1 MSQGRF
7 SKTFYLFS
15 VLAVIL
21 LLIFFNYLGWL
32 GSSKNFAYRVSSPF
46 MKLFQ
51 LVDQQ
56 IAGAFNFWTEL
67 KSLNQENKNL
77 SDNNQRLL
85 DENNSLKEVLRENES
100 LRQQLAIALPE
111 KKQLVLAD
119 IVGYLPQVGQYFLL
133 DKGSQQGLKE
143 GMTVVTANNFFVGRL
158 VEVGDRWAKVSLVLD
173 SNFLVNVLSQETRV
187 RGIVRGNHGL
197 GLIMEMIPID
207 AQIKVGEMIM
217 TSGINDQVS
226 SDLIVGRISSIEKKE
241 SEIFQQ
247 AILQPVVDFNKLEKV
262 FVIINSSN

>member
-1 MSQGRF
+1 MNQRRF

-32 GSSKNFAYRVSSPF
+32 GSVKNIIYQASAPF

-51 LVDQQ
+51 SVDRQ

-67 KSLNQENKNL
+67 KKINQENKDLGDENR
-77 SDNNQRLL
+77 RLL
-85 DENNSLKEVLRENES
+85 DENASLKEVLKENEL
-100 LRQQLAIALPE
+100 LRQRLGITPPVQE
-111 KKQLVLAD
+111 QLVMAD
-119 IVGYLPQVGQYFLL
+119 IVSYLPQLGQYFLI

-143 GMTVVTANNFFVGRL
+143 GMAVITANNFFVGQL
-158 VEVGDRWAKVSLVLD
+158 IEVGDRWAKGTLVLD
-173 SNFLVNVLSQETRV
+173 SNLLVNVLTQETRI

-207 AQIKVGEMIM
+207 AQIAVGENIL
-217 TSGINDQVS
+217 TSGINDKIPGG
-226 SDLIVGRISSIEKKE
+226 LIVGQISAIEKKE

-247 AILQPVVDFNKLEKV
+247 AILQPAVDFNKLEKV
-262 FVIINSSN
+262 FVIISAGN

>member
-32 GSSKNFAYRVSSPF
+32 SFPKNFVYGASLPF

-51 LVDQQ
+51 SVDRQ
-56 IAGAFNFWTEL
+56 IAGAFNFWIEL
-67 KSLNQENKNL
+67 KNLNRENKVL
-77 SDNNQRLL
+77 GDEKQKLL
-85 DENNSLKEVLRENES
+85 DENINLKEVLRENEL
-100 LRQQLAIALPE
+100 LRQQLAIVPPE
-111 KKQLVLAD
+111 KEQLVLAN

-133 DKGSQQGLKE
+133 DEGSQRGLKE
-143 GMTVVTANNFFVGRL
+143 GMTVITANNFFVGRL
-158 VEVGDRWAKVSLVLD
+158 AEVGDRWAKVSLVLD
-173 SNFLVNVLSQETRV
+173 SNFLVNVLTQETRV

-207 AQIKVGEMIM
+207 AQIKTGESIL
-217 TSGINDQVS
+217 TSEINDQIS
-226 SDLIVGRISSIEKKE
+226 GGLFVGQISSIEKKE

-247 AILQPVVDFNKLEKV
+247 AILQPAVDFNKLEKV
-262 FVIINSSN
+262 FVIINSGN

>member
-32 GSSKNFAYRVSSPF
+32 GSSKNFVYNVSSPF

-51 LVDQQ
+51 AVDRQ

-67 KSLNQENKNL
+67 KNLNQENKNL
-77 SDNNQRLL
+77 GDENRRLL
-85 DENNSLKEVLRENES
+85 EENTNLKEVLRENEL
-100 LRQQLAIALPE
+100 LRQQLAIAPPE
-111 KKQLVLAD
+111 KEQLILAD
-119 IVGYLPQVGQYFLL
+119 VIGYLPQVGQYFLI

-143 GMTVVTANNFFVGRL
+143 GMTVVAANNFFVGRL
-158 VEVGDRWAKVSLVLD
+158 VEVGDRWAKVSLVLH
-173 SNFLVNVLSQETRV
+173 SNFLVNVLTQETRV
-187 RGIVRGNHGL
+187 RGIVKGNHGL

-207 AQIKVGEMIM
+207 AQIKVGENIL
-217 TSGINDQVS
+217 TSGINDQISGGLV
-226 SDLIVGRISSIEKKE
+226 VGQISSIEKKE

-247 AILQPVVDFNKLEKV
+247 AILQTVVNFNKLEKV
-262 FVIINSSN
+262 FVIINSGS

>member
-1 MSQGRF
+1 MSRGRF

-32 GSSKNFAYRVSSPF
+32 NFPKNFAYRASLPF

-51 LVDQQ
+51 SVDRQ

-67 KSLNQENKNL
+67 KNLNRENKNL
-77 SDNNQRLL
+77 G
-85 DENNSLKEVLRENES
+85 DENQKLFYENTNLKEVLRENEL
-100 LRQQLAIALPE
+100 LRQQLAIAPPE
-111 KKQLVLAD
+111 KEQLVLAN
-119 IVGYLPQVGQYFLL
+119 IVGYLPQIGQYFLV
-133 DKGSQQGLKE
+133 DKGNQQGLKE
-143 GMTVVTANNFFVGRL
+143 GMTVVAANNFFIGRL
-158 VEVGDRWAKVSLVLD
+158 SEVGDRWAKVSLVID
-173 SNFLVNVLSQETRV
+173 SNFLVNVLTQETRV

-207 AQIKVGEMIM
+207 AQIKVGENIL
-217 TSGINDQVS
+217 TSGINDQIS
-226 SDLIVGRISSIEKKE
+226 GGLAVGQISSVEKKE

-247 AILQPVVDFNKLEKV
+247 AILQPAVDFNKLEKV
-262 FVIINSSN
+262 FVIINSGN